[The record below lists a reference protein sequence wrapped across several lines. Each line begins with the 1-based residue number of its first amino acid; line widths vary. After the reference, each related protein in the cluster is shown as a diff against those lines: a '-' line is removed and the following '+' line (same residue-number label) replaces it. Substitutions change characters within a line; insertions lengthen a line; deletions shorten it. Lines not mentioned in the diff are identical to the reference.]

1 MPSILAAKDRKT
13 MRPTYDP
20 HTHEYESHVGKLC
33 LLLDKR
39 CKGMVVRAE
48 KVTQLGMKMFQV
60 GIVPF
65 DEYRL
70 ATEEEIDKWEKEKS
84 RILPQPGQVW
94 HLPTH
99 PQIAIL
105 ILKNTGKQG
114 QRITA
119 HTIPRTKEWTDT
131 LVEPRKMT
139 CYYMFVNDFCRL

>member
-70 ATEEEIDKWEKEKS
+70 ATEEEIDK
-84 RILPQPGQVW
+84 
-94 HLPTH
+94 
-99 PQIAIL
+99 
-105 ILKNTGKQG
+105 
-114 QRITA
+114 
-119 HTIPRTKEWTDT
+119 
-131 LVEPRKMT
+131 
-139 CYYMFVNDFCRL
+139 